1 MEVFVKVDEWLGK
14 FGLSTYT
21 LFIACGLVLML
32 YYVIRVLEK
41 ENNYS
46 RERTNRILL
55 WLLISL
61 GVAYLFAWFFDALFH
76 FFESGKFEGG
86 MTYISGMLGGVG
98 AFSLMTYFFNRDER
112 GNILRLLHLIIPGVI
127 LAHAFGRIG
136 CFSVGCC
143 YGKETTS
150 FLGVYFPEGTVAYM
164 DGVRHPVHPTQ
175 LYEAFFLFALFF
187 GIRKIPILKKKA
199 FAYYLI
205 IYGVFRGI
213 LEIFF
218 RGDNR
223 GLLFKLPPSFIL
235 SIFLIC
241 LGVFLL
247 FHEKK
252 ERKDHGPLL
261 RE

>member
-98 AFSLMTYFFNRDER
+98 AFSIMTYFFNRDER

-136 CFSVGCC
+136 CFPSAAT
-143 YGKETTS
+143 ERNI
-150 FLGVYFPEGTVAYM
+150 GVFSGRNWLTWIAAPCAS
-164 DGVRHPVHPTQ
+164 DSH
-175 LYEAFFLFALFF
+175 EAFSSLRSFSESE
-187 GIRKIPILKKKA
+187 KSHSKKA

-205 IYGVFRGI
+205 IYGVFGNPN
-213 LEIFF
+213 LF

-223 GLLFKLPPSFIL
+223 GLLFNLPR
-235 SIFLIC
+235 
-241 LGVFLL
+241 LL
-247 FHEKK
+247 F
-252 ERKDHGPLL
+252 
-261 RE
+261 